1 MCGTCVCKKNIIIYM
16 YICKRIF
23 SHMYKCKC
31 THTNVFTYLKRIV
44 SHILSIALCMCSH
57 ILAQTSFRFRGKLVV
72 ASFKC
77 VLCVARLPAKII
89 MQQRDKSSKP
99 WVSVGDNFRQRG
111 PGTTVE
117 LKAFFTKPSVGR
129 FETAEPA
136 FADEVIAREA
146 ILGPVQDVDDLWD
159 QVAVQVFHPNHPE
172 TLVWITVWTK
182 FKRKTPQNLCYK
194 IWTAN
199 ADNDGGGAD
208 AGGGGGGGGDDGGG
222 GGGGGDDGGGG
233 GGGGDGSQP
242 KDGSEDRKDY
252 DQTGHQH
259 INTGDGSQPKD
270 DSAGNKDYYNWKKD
284 DPNTWDDSQTDE
296 PRLKKMRD
304 DNAKYVAGKGSDWLA
319 SQPTDESKGRKDDI
333 VTTRGYTLQ
342 QPEDLRKNTLDGSQ
356 PNNPEGTECC
366 DCYTQ
371 RDQYEDTQRDH
382 YKIILGTKI
391 LMLGSD
397 THGSQPT
404 DAIQAESKDA
414 KAADDHSTISNDDQ
428 TYFMSSQDLVN
439 QVPVYPLGGAH
450 NKMRVEGSA
459 SSSGETA
466 APPAEAA
473 VAESSTLCELD

>member
-1 MCGTCVCKKNIIIYM
+1 
-16 YICKRIF
+16 
-23 SHMYKCKC
+23 MYKCKC

-208 AGGGGGGGGDDGGG
+208 AGGGGGGGGD
-222 GGGGGDDGGGG
+222 
-233 GGGGDGSQP
+233 GSQP
-242 KDGSEDRKDY
+242 KDDSEDRKDY
-252 DQTGHQH
+252 DQKGHQH
-259 INTGDGSQPKD
+259 NNTWDGSQPKD
-270 DSAGNKDYYNWKKD
+270 DSADNMDYYSWKKD
-284 DPNTWDDSQTDE
+284 NPNTWDGSQTDE
-296 PRLKKMRD
+296 PRQTEAKHD
-304 DNAKYVAGKGSDWLA
+304 HAKYVEGKGSDWLG
-319 SQPTDESKGRKDDI
+319 SQPTDDSKGRKDE
-333 VTTRGYTLQ
+333 YTLQ
-342 QPEDLRKNTLDGSQ
+342 QHEDLRNNTLDGSQ

-371 RDQYEDTQRDH
+371 RDQYEVT
-382 YKIILGTKI
+382 ILGTKLLI
-391 LMLGSD
+391 LGSD

-404 DAIQAESKDA
+404 DASQAESKDA
-414 KAADDHSTISNDDQ
+414 KDADDHSTISNDDQ

-439 QVPVYPLGGAH
+439 QVTVYPLGGAH

-473 VAESSTLCELD
+473 VAESFTLCELD